1 MDVHTPEQRH
11 RNMAAIR
18 SQDTKPELYLRKLLF
33 AKGYRYRLYPKNIP
47 GKPDLWLAKYR
58 TAVFVHGCFWHRH
71 EGCKFATAPKN
82 NAEFWNQKFQ
92 KNIRRDEVVKNGILS
107 MGLKYLVIWECTIK
121 KMVKNPVLEKEVL
134 VRIKDF
140 LNSDQT
146 ELSI

>member
-18 SQDTKPELYLRKLLF
+18 SQDTKPELYLRKMLF

>member
-71 EGCKFATAPKN
+71 EGCKFATDPKN